1 MFIFGVVM
9 AQQFLPVVTVL
20 SLLVTY
26 SANAHVQ
33 PQAKSNP
40 TKKLGDTSFVV
51 GDTISVVG
59 TRFIDSSRALT
70 SVDRMSAEVAQNTDF
85 DYAWQLVGK
94 MPGVMLTEFNQGT
107 TSGKLSFRGFN
118 GEGSVNAIKL
128 LIDGI
133 PANTNDGNMPFID
146 MIFPIEIDA
155 VEVIRG
161 TNDPRYGLNNIA
173 GNVAFATRS
182 GGNYIDGRLTAG
194 SFGAYQGEAALG
206 IESDK
211 FKQNYAIGYREKEG
225 YRDHSALDKKSIS
238 GKWGYDISSDTEVT
252 ASARHYEA
260 NAEEPGYLTADVAY
274 STPDVS
280 NAYNE
285 TDKDSRSISQ
295 YSLGLVSQLAEE
307 THFNALTWLNEY
319 EDDRF
324 VKFSAQA
331 SQQNRFSKEKH
342 YGASTS
348 LTYTPKVAALNTL
361 LFEVGASI
369 EKQDVVSKR
378 YLTDE
383 RVIVEQ
389 TRDQNFD
396 LSVQGL
402 YVQTMIEPTKWLRIT
417 PALRVDWIDG
427 GFYNAL
433 TDEHAEINDYGAIKQ
448 PKLSLAI
455 MPAEQLT
462 IFANWG
468 KTYQIGTNSGAYLI
482 GARQNDL
489 DPSINEGLES
499 GVKWKPS
506 RDSEIRIAL
515 WQQTATGEFK
525 RKLNDPL
532 GDFDNLGATKRKGV
546 DVQASW
552 NPTNKLSLW
561 GALAWQQAKI
571 DTPDPSTPEYAG
583 NDIDHIPNRLFTAGI
598 DYQFTSQLNLAA
610 TLRAQSDYELTP
622 SNSQGRYGDFTQLG
636 LKARYEVNS
645 ALMLSAQIDNLTD
658 EYYEYVWWDGSQ
670 TLHSPGQG
678 RAVSAAIKFK
688 Y

>member
-1 MFIFGVVM
+1 MVLHV
-9 AQQFLPVVTVL
+9 LPVFTAL
-20 SLLVTY
+20 SLLTVSSV
-26 SANAHVQ
+26 SAQTQ
-33 PQAKSNP
+33 PQGNNYTQSS
-40 TKKLGDTSFVV
+40 GDTSFAV
-51 GDTISVVG
+51 GDTISIVG

-70 SVDRMSAEVAQNTDF
+70 SVDRMSPDVAQNTDF

-94 MPGVMLTEFNQGT
+94 MPGIMLTEFNQGT

-118 GEGSVNAIKL
+118 GEGSVNAVKL

-182 GGNYIDGRLTAG
+182 GGNYLDGRVTAG
-194 SFGAYQGEAALG
+194 SFGAYQAEAAMG
-206 IESDK
+206 IASGN
-211 FKQNYAIGYREKEG
+211 FTQNYAVGYREKEG
-225 YRDHSALDKKSIS
+225 YREHSELDKKSIS
-238 GKWGYDISSDTEVT
+238 GKWGYGISSDTEVT
-252 ASARHYEA
+252 ASARHYQA

-274 STPDVS
+274 STP
-280 NAYNE
+280 NATNTYNE
-285 TDKDSRSISQ
+285 SDKDARTISQ
-295 YSLGLVSQLAEE
+295 YSLALGSQIAAH
-307 THFNALTWLNEY
+307 THFNTLAWLNEY
-319 EDDRF
+319 KDDRF
-324 VKFSAQA
+324 VKFSALA
-331 SQQNRFSKEKH
+331 SQQNRLSKEKH

-348 LTYTPKVAALNTL
+348 LTYTPKIAAINAL
-361 LFEVGASI
+361 LVEVGASI
-369 EKQDVVSKR
+369 ENQDVVSKR
-378 YLTDE
+378 YLTNE
-383 RVIVEQ
+383 RVVVEQ
-389 TRDQNFD
+389 TRDQDFD
-396 LSVQGL
+396 LSVKGL
-402 YVQTMIEPTKWLRIT
+402 YIQTMIEPTSWLRIT
-417 PALRVDWIDG
+417 PAIRVDWIDG

-433 TDEHAEINDYGAIKQ
+433 TDEHADINDYGAIKQ
-448 PKLSLAI
+448 PKLSLAVI
-455 MPAEQLT
+455 SSEQIT

-482 GARQNDL
+482 GARQKHL
-489 DPSINEGLES
+489 APSINEGWES

-532 GDFDNLGATKRKGV
+532 GDFDNLGATKRKGI
-546 DVQASW
+546 DIQASW
-552 NPTNKLSLW
+552 SPTNKFSLW
-561 GALAWQQAKI
+561 GAFAWQQAQI
-571 DTPDPSTPEYAG
+571 DIADPSTPEYTG
-583 NDIDHIPNRLFTAGI
+583 NNIDHIPNRLLTAGI
-598 DYQFTSQLNLAA
+598 DYQLTTQLNLAA
-610 TLRAQSDYELTP
+610 TLRTQSDYELTP

-636 LKARYEVNS
+636 LKASYDVNS
-645 ALMLSAQIDNLTD
+645 ALMLSAQVDNLTD

-670 TLHSPGQG
+670 TLHSPAQG